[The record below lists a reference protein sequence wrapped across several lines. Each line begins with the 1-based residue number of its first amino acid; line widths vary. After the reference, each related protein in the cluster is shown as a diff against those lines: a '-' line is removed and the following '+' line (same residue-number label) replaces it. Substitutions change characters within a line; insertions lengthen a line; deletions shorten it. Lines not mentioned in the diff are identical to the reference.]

1 MTITAMSAFEAAV
14 VCSFALQLLSV
25 VTAHTWVEQLNRISP
40 NGTMLSPPG
49 FPPRWSGRNG
59 NFSDGLSTNL
69 LEASNY
75 YLCAK
80 QPLGQQMPGFD
91 MLKAAPGDF
100 VGLRYQENGHVTLPD
115 SPINKPSN
123 RGTIYIYGTLFPRTE
138 DSLFDVF
145 KRWTADGKGGD
156 GRGRLLATRHYDDG
170 QCYQVNSGPISLQRQ
185 QQFRKAAM
193 DPQGADLWCQAVIRL
208 PKDLPEGS
216 LYSIYFVWTWP
227 TLKPSSVSESW
238 SGKYGDF
245 PEQGSPREAEYL
257 TSRDVVK
264 SEIYGSCAMIEVD
277 PNTRVDSATTE
288 TYIVDQD
295 VNNVGI
301 KKQLD
306 NLFLV

>member
-1 MTITAMSAFEAAV
+1 
-14 VCSFALQLLSV
+14 
-25 VTAHTWVEQLNRISP
+25 
-40 NGTMLSPPG
+40 MLSPPG

-59 NFSDGLSTNL
+59 NFSDGLFTNL

-75 YLCAK
+75 HLCAK

-100 VGLRYQENGHVTLPD
+100 VGLRYQENGHITLPD

-123 RGTIYIYGTLFPRTE
+123 RGTIYVYGTLFPRAE

-208 PKDLPEGS
+208 PKDLAEGT

-227 TLKPSSVSESW
+227 TLRPSSVSQSR

-245 PEQGSPREAEYL
+245 PEQGSPREAVYL
-257 TSRDVVK
+257 TSEDVVK

-277 PNTRVDSATTE
+277 SSGKVESATGE
-288 TYIVDQD
+288 TYIADQD
-295 VNNVGI
+295 INNLGI
-301 KKQLD
+301 KEQLD